1 MNVNIEEPNS
11 LRRKVTIEVEPDEI
25 KHELDRAYNELKRGV
40 VLKGFR
46 PGHAPR
52 NLLERFFGEQVRGEV
67 VQKLVEEYTK
77 KALEEHDLK
86 PVVAPEIVTEQT
98 DLQKDLA
105 LKFSATFDLRPTIVV
120 KDYEGLK
127 VPESKVEVADEQV
140 EEAIERFRVRQA
152 TLKKVE
158 DRTIVEEGDYALAT
172 VEAFEDGKPMSATK
186 TEDRLVEVSERA
198 LAHGVHEAL
207 IGGEIGKEMKASK
220 TYPADYS
227 QKELAGK
234 TVEWRATPKEIY
246 RRELPTVDDDFAKD
260 LGDENLEGFR
270 TRVRSELL
278 AHAQQEADARVR
290 QGLLDLVIE
299 RNPVELPESLVARE
313 QAAMEAELHQTLEA
327 GGISHEDATER
338 VKQSADDLKTRA
350 EKRARTALI
359 VDALAEQEK
368 IEVDD
373 EALGDRVAEIVTQS
387 GRNRDRAAE
396 FYRKEESREALRQSM
411 RREKALDFILS
422 RAQREEG
429 ALEAPPAAS
438 AETPAEAAPEA
449 AKDPG
454 EDVSEQK

>member
-11 LRRKVTIEVEPDEI
+11 LRRKLTIEVEPDEI

-105 LKFSATFDLRPTIVV
+105 LKFSATFDLRPKIEV

-127 VPESKVEVADEQV
+127 VPESKVEVTDEQV
-140 EEAIERFRVRQA
+140 EEAIQRFRERQA

-158 DRTIVEEGDYALAT
+158 DRTVVEDGDYALAS
-172 VEAFEDGKPMSATK
+172 VEAFENGKSLSSTK
-186 TEDRLVEVSERA
+186 TDDRLVEVSERA

-207 IGGEIGKEMKASK
+207 VGAELGKQSTTTK
-220 TYPADYS
+220 TYPAEYG

-234 TVEWRATPKEIY
+234 TIEWRATPREIY
-246 RRELPTVDDDFAKD
+246 RRELPNVDDDFAKD
-260 LGDENLEGFR
+260 LGDENLEAFR
-270 TRVRSELL
+270 TRVRTELL
-278 AHAQQEADARVR
+278 AHAKQEADARVR

-313 QAAMEAELHQTLEA
+313 LSAMEAELHQTLEA
-327 GGISHEDATER
+327 GGLSHEDASER
-338 VKQSADDLKTRA
+338 VKQSAEDLKTRA

-368 IEVDD
+368 IEIND
-373 EALGDRVAEIVTQS
+373 EELGERVAAIVTQS

-396 FYRKEESREALRQSM
+396 FYRKEENREALRQSM

-422 RAQREEG
+422 RAQREDATSEPR
-429 ALEAPPAAS
+429 EDAS
-438 AETPAEAAPEA
+438 
-449 AKDPG
+449 
-454 EDVSEQK
+454 SEQK

>member
-25 KHELDRAYNELKRGV
+25 KSELDRAYNELKRGV

-105 LKFSATFDLRPTIVV
+105 LKFSATFDLRPTIEV

-127 VPESKVEVADEQV
+127 VPESRVEVTDAEV
-140 EEAIERFRVRQA
+140 EEAIERFRLRQA

-158 DRTIVEEGDYALAT
+158 DRTIVEEGDYALASIQ
-172 VEAFEDGKPMSATK
+172 AFEDGKPMSNTK
-186 TEDRLVEVSERA
+186 PDDRLVEVSERA

-207 IGGEIGKEMKASK
+207 IGAEIDKEMRSSK
-220 TYPADYS
+220 TYPNDYS

-260 LGDENLEGFR
+260 LGDENLEAFR
-270 TRVRSELL
+270 TRVRSELV
-278 AHAQQEADARVR
+278 AHAKQEADARVR

-313 QAAMEAELHQTLEA
+313 VSAMESELHQTLEA
-327 GGISHEDATER
+327 GGLTHEDASER
-338 VKQSADDLKTRA
+338 VKQSAEDLKTRA

-359 VDALAEQEK
+359 VDALADQEK
-368 IEVDD
+368 IEVND
-373 EALGDRVAEIVTQS
+373 EELGDRVAQVVTNS

-422 RAQREEG
+422 RAKREDPG
-429 ALEAPPAAS
+429 QDAPS
-438 AETPAEAAPEA
+438 ETPKESS
-449 AKDPG
+449 
-454 EDVSEQK
+454 SEQK

>member
-1 MNVNIEEPNS
+1 MNVNIQEPNS
-11 LRRKVTIEVEPDEI
+11 LRRKLTIEVEPDEI

-67 VQKLVEEYTK
+67 AQKLVEEYTK

-86 PVVAPEIVTEQT
+86 PVVAPEIVTEQS

-105 LKFSATFDLRPTIVV
+105 LKFSATFDLRPKIEV

-127 VPESKVEVADEQV
+127 VAEDTVAVTDEQV
-140 EEAIERFRVRQA
+140 AEAIERFRERQA

-158 DRTIVEEGDYALAT
+158 DRTIVEDGDYALAS
-172 VEAFEDGKPMSATK
+172 VEAFEDGKPLSSTK
-186 TEDRLVEVSERA
+186 PDDRLVEVSERA
-198 LAHGVHEAL
+198 LAHGVFEVLKGAEL
-207 IGGEIGKEMKASK
+207 NKEMRASK
-220 TYPADYS
+220 TYADDYS
-227 QKELAGK
+227 QKDLAGK
-234 TVEWRATPKEIY
+234 TIEWRATPKEIY
-246 RRELPTVDDDFAKD
+246 RRELPMVDDDFAKD
-260 LGDENLEGFR
+260 LGDENLEAFR
-270 TRVRSELL
+270 ARVRSELL
-278 AHAQQEADARVR
+278 AHAKQEADARAR

-313 QAAMEAELHQTLEA
+313 VSAMESELHQTLEA
-327 GGISHEDATER
+327 GGLSHEDATER
-338 VKQSADDLKTRA
+338 VKQSADDLKSRA
-350 EKRARTALI
+350 EKRARTGLI

-373 EALGDRVAEIVTQS
+373 EQLGDRVAQIVTQA

-396 FYRKEESREALRQSM
+396 FYRKEENREALRQTM

-422 RAQREEG
+422 RAKRED
-429 ALEAPPAAS
+429 APSAPPDAPSAPPAEES
-438 AETPAEAAPEA
+438 
-449 AKDPG
+449 
-454 EDVSEQK
+454 SEPK

>member
-1 MNVNIEEPNS
+1 MNVNIEESNS

-46 PGHAPR
+46 PGRAPR

-67 VQKLVEEYTK
+67 AQKLVEEYTR

-86 PVVAPEIVTEQT
+86 PVVAPEIVTEQS

-105 LKFSATFDLRPTIVV
+105 LKFSATFDLRPKIEV

-127 VPESKVEVADEQV
+127 VPESKIEVTDEQV
-140 EEAIERFRVRQA
+140 EEAIARFRERQA
-152 TLKKVE
+152 TLKKIE
-158 DRTIVEEGDYALAT
+158 DRTVVQDGDYALAS
-172 VEAFEDGKPMSATK
+172 VQAFEDGKPMSSTK
-186 TEDRLVEVSERA
+186 PDDRLVEVSERA
-198 LAHGVHEAL
+198 LAHGVFEVL
-207 IGGEIGKEMKASK
+207 KGSEIGKENRVSK
-220 TYPADYS
+220 TYAADYS

-234 TVEWRATPKEIY
+234 TIEWRATPKEIY

-260 LGDENLEGFR
+260 LGDENLEAFR
-270 TRVRSELL
+270 TRVRGELL
-278 AHAQQEADARVR
+278 AHARQEADARAR

-313 QAAMEAELHQTLEA
+313 LSAMESELHQTLEA
-327 GGISHEDATER
+327 GGLSHEDASER
-338 VKQSADDLKTRA
+338 VKQSAEDLKTRA

-359 VDALAEQEK
+359 VDALADQEK

-373 EALGDRVAEIVTQS
+373 EALGGRVAEIVTQA

-422 RAQREEG
+422 RAQREDG
-429 ALEAPPAAS
+429 A
-438 AETPAEAAPEA
+438 
-449 AKDPG
+449 
-454 EDVSEQK
+454 SEQK